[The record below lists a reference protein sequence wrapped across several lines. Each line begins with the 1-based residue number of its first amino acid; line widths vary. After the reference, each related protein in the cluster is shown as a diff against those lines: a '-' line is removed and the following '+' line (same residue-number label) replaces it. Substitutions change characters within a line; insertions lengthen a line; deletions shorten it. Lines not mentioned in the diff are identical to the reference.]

1 MKIRDWA
8 TPLTIG
14 SFVLIAVTGVLM
26 FFHLD
31 TGLNKVAHEWLGWA
45 LLAAVAVHG
54 AANFPAF
61 KRHFSHRAGIGIVAA
76 FVLLLGASFIS
87 PPGQAGGKPPHL
99 LATQAL
105 LDAPL
110 PLVAQVAGKE
120 VEGLVSQ
127 LQSAGFTIRADQSL
141 RQAAAGREQQMK
153 ALGVVFGK
161 AA

>member
-45 LLAAVAVHG
+45 LLLAVAVHG

-61 KRHFSHRAGIGIVAA
+61 KRHFTHRAGIGIVAA
-76 FVLLLGASFIS
+76 FTLLLGASFIS
-87 PPGQAGGKPPHL
+87 LPGQDSGKPPHM

-110 PLVAQVAGKE
+110 PLVAQVAGKD
-120 VEGLVSQ
+120 VEGLLSQ
-127 LQSAGFTIRADQSL
+127 LRAAGIAVGADQNL
-141 RQAAAGREQQMK
+141 RQAAPGREQQMK